1 MMKLVLFD
9 LDGTLIQST
18 EVIMETFVLTFKK
31 YFKDVT
37 LDEKTLTSFLGT
49 TLYKTFE
56 LYMDDTHDVDE
67 LVQFYRHTSEALMK
81 EKLLAY
87 PHAKE
92 VLETLKDQGV
102 RLGVVTSKMREVAKA
117 HLTLVGLESYIE
129 HIVGYEDVTRH
140 KPDKEPLEKA
150 LQLFNITHDE
160 AIYIGDHE
168 NDMLSA
174 KHARMMC
181 CAVTYSH
188 RLKEMLAV
196 QPDYVIDDLIQ
207 ILDIV

>member
-1 MMKLVLFD
+1 MIGLVLFD

-18 EVIMETFVLTFKK
+18 EVIMETFVITFKK
-31 YFKDVT
+31 YFKDIT
-37 LDEKTLTSFLGT
+37 LDQQTLTSFLGS
-49 TLYKTFE
+49 TLFKTFE
-56 LYMDDTHDVDE
+56 LYMDDTHDIDE
-67 LVQFYRHTSEALMK
+67 LVSFYRETSESLMK
-81 EKLLAY
+81 EKLHAY

-92 VLETLKDQGV
+92 LLEQLKDKGV
-102 RLGVVTSKMREVAKA
+102 RVGVVTSKMREVALA

-129 HIVGYEDVTRH
+129 HIVGYEDVQLH
-140 KPDKEPLEKA
+140 KPDKEPLIKA
-150 LQLFNITHDE
+150 LEVFQMEVDD

-168 NDMLSA
+168 NDMLAA
-174 KHARMMC
+174 KHANMMC

-196 QPDYVIDDLIQ
+196 QPDYVVDDLIQ